1 MRAQQGVQTAELQQP
16 DCGENM
22 LDSTTELLS
31 YALFLFL
38 GYVYLPYTLFKF
50 GAERK
55 IDLGRRRDFTQL
67 EEIIAGFVPTFFLH
81 LQTLLFYRVTNRLLG
96 VEYTIDF
103 SVIASMF
110 GRDRGAVSDYLY
122 VGRWPGFLLYL
133 GELWALSA
141 VNGSWFGRAVA
152 WIAKNDVDALH
163 GLDLVRGR
171 RPEIVGRNA
180 LVTWVLR
187 NIDWLR
193 APAKGT
199 QKLPRRLYPAW
210 WFWYSFF
217 HESVVPLFAWAERGP
232 EVRVET
238 TDHRVYYGRFVRYEK
253 TTDGRLDA
261 IRLRDV
267 KRVLYDDRNRLG
279 GRRTGDPKKV
289 SEALGPF
296 ETELMAVG
304 TLYLKWAQ
312 VSDVAVLPG
321 QEKTAEIRT
330 LLNPDPA
337 RLQIKDK
344 DKDKDAVVQPTP
356 VHKPADPE
364 PAANSAAVERA
375 E

>member
-1 MRAQQGVQTAELQQP
+1 MF
-16 DCGENM
+16 
-22 LDSTTELLS
+22 DSTTELLS

-38 GYVYLPYTLFKF
+38 TYVYLPYTLFKF

-81 LQTLLFYRVTNRLLG
+81 IATLIFYRTTNRLAG
-96 VEYTIDF
+96 VKYTIDF

-122 VGRWPGFLLYL
+122 SGPWEGFLLYL
-133 GELWALSA
+133 AELWILSA
-141 VNGSWFGRAVA
+141 FNGSWFGRAVA

-163 GLDLVRGR
+163 GLDVVRAR
-171 RPEIVGRNA
+171 RPEIVGRNWLTTWA
-180 LVTWVLR
+180 LRKV
-187 NIDWLR
+187 DWLR
-193 APAKGT
+193 SPAKGT
-199 QKLPRRLYPAW
+199 KKLPRRLYPAW
-210 WFWYSFF
+210 WFWYSLF
-217 HESVVPLFAWAERGP
+217 HESVVPLFAWVERGP

-267 KRVLYDDRNRLG
+267 KRVLYDDRTRHG
-279 GRRTGDPKKV
+279 SRRAEKREFVNEGI
-289 SEALGPF
+289 GPF
-296 ETELMAVG
+296 ETELMTVG
-304 TLYLKWAQ
+304 TLYLKWGQ
-312 VSDVAVLPG
+312 VSDVAVLPS

-337 RLQIKDK
+337 RMPIKHT
-344 DKDKDAVVQPTP
+344 DAIVQPTP
-356 VHKPADPE
+356 T
-364 PAANSAAVERA
+364 AANPAPETPNRDTEIA